1 MAGYNALAA
10 LAAYPEFGCAEDKD
24 DQVKTTRGI
33 FEDIYGPN
41 KETFTFLENVPTE
54 VMELFPSEYIHIG
67 GDEAP
72 KTQWEE
78 SALAQQVIER
88 EGLEGEH
95 ELQSYFIAPIE
106 NIPE

>member
-1 MAGYNALAA
+1 MAGYNAPAA
-10 LAAYPEFGCAEDKD
+10 LAAYPEFGCAEDKNY
-24 DQVKTTRGI
+24 QVRTTRDI

-41 KETFTFLENVPTE
+41 KKTLIFLENVLAE
-54 VMELFPSEYIHIG
+54 VMKLFSSEYIHIR
-67 GDEAP
+67 GDKAP

-78 SALAQQVIER
+78 SVLAQQVIER